1 MKGYLNNEKA
11 TKECIDDE
19 GWFRTGDIGYVSK
32 DGFLYV
38 TDRLKELIKYKG
50 HQVAPAQLEALLL
63 THPAVAD
70 VAVLGVPASED
81 VGELPKA
88 FVVLKPGAE
97 AKGEELE
104 AFVAE
109 RVSPHSKLRG
119 GVAFVEAIPK
129 SAAGKILRRVL
140 KTM

>member
-1 MKGYLNNEKA
+1 MG
-11 TKECIDDE
+11 DD
-19 GWFRTGDIGYVSK
+19 GWFRTGDIGYISK
-32 DGFLYV
+32 EGYLYI

-70 VAVLGVPASED
+70 VAVIGVPASED

-88 FVVLKPGAE
+88 FVVLKAGASASAE
-97 AKGEELE
+97 DLQQ
-104 AFVAE
+104 FVEE

-119 GVAFVEAIPK
+119 GVEFIEAVPK
-129 SAAGKILRRVL
+129 SAAGKILRRML
-140 KTM
+140 RDRK